1 MKDKLEKYL
10 LIGVGVV
17 VAVVVIDKLMKRFT
31 VPAIPEGYSKLNMDM
46 VLSKGS
52 TGDEVA
58 ELQRILVDNYGASL
72 GLTGVD
78 KNGVDGEFGSMTE
91 KALLN
96 AKGVKEIFLK
106 QILTKKNKMNTKKES
121 TNCFGITYW
130 SWRFLY
136 L

>member
-1 MKDKLEKYL
+1 MNENTKKYL
-10 LIGVGVV
+10 IVGGI
-17 VAVVVIDKLMKRFT
+17 ALLVVIVLNKVIRSIT

-96 AKGVKEIFLK
+96 AKGVKEISLK
-106 QILTKKNKMNTKKES
+106 QILTKK
-121 TNCFGITYW
+121 
-130 SWRFLY
+130 
-136 L
+136 